1 LPKNRAPQEEESKP
15 MIVTIAADAPQS
27 TLVIITATAGGLGL
41 VARSMPDGRGGAVV
55 GIDGNLPTDSLT
67 LPGVTAVHQ
76 AHKPYML
83 ASREHR
89 TASTV
94 RVGNVEIGT
103 GRPVIMAGP
112 CVVEGREALIE
123 AARAVK
129 AAGAEILRGGAF
141 KPRTSP
147 YAFQGL
153 GEEGLRCLEA
163 ARAATGLPVVTEVLE
178 PDQVELVA
186 HYADMIQI
194 GARNMANFP
203 LLRRVGKA
211 NKPVLLK
218 RGFSATIEE
227 WLMSAEYV
235 LAGGNPNVVL
245 CERGIRSFDP
255 ATRFSLDLN
264 AVPLAKEL
272 SHLPVIVDPS
282 HGTGRRSIVAQ
293 MAMAGLAA
301 GADGLIIEVHPQP
314 DSAMCDGAQTI
325 TPAELASINR
335 RAAALHAALHD
346 EIVPEL
352 PLVEEVVLIA

>member
-1 LPKNRAPQEEESKP
+1 
-15 MIVTIAADAPQS
+15 MIVTLSAEAPQS
-27 TLVIITATAGGLGL
+27 TLTAIAATAGGLGL
-41 VARSMPDGRGGAVV
+41 VARSMPDGHGGAVV
-55 GIDGNLPTDSLT
+55 GIDGILPVDSLA
-67 LPGVTAVHQ
+67 LPGITAVHQ
-76 AHKPYML
+76 THKPYML

-89 TASTV
+89 TASIV
-94 RVGNVEIGT
+94 RVGNVEIGA

-123 AARAVK
+123 SARAVK
-129 AAGAEILRGGAF
+129 AAGGVILRGGAF

-153 GEEGLRCLEA
+153 GEEGLRCLAA
-163 ARAATGLPVVTEVLE
+163 AREVTGLPVVTEVLE

-186 HYADMIQI
+186 SYADMIQI

-218 RGFSATIEE
+218 RGFSATVEE

-235 LAGGNPNVVL
+235 LAGGNSNVVL

-264 AVPLAKEL
+264 VVPLTKEL

-293 MAMAGLAA
+293 MALAGLAA

-314 DSAMCDGAQTI
+314 EAAMCDGAQTI
-325 TPAELASINR
+325 TPSELASIRR
-335 RAAALHAALHD
+335 RADLLHAALND
-346 EIVPEL
+346 EIEPAL
-352 PLVEEVVLIA
+352 TLIEEVGLVA

>member
-1 LPKNRAPQEEESKP
+1 
-15 MIVTIAADAPQS
+15 MIVTLSADAPQS
-27 TLVIITATAGGLGL
+27 TLATITATAGGLGL

-55 GIDGNLPTDSLT
+55 GIDGTLPTDSLT
-67 LPGVTAVHQ
+67 LPGITAVHQ
-76 AHKPYML
+76 THKPYML

-89 TASTV
+89 SSSIVT
-94 RVGNVEIGT
+94 VGNVDIGA

-112 CVVEGREALIE
+112 CVVEGREALIKTAE
-123 AARAVK
+123 AVK

-147 YAFQGL
+147 YSFQGL
-153 GEEGLRCLEA
+153 GEEGLKYLAA
-163 ARAATGLPVVTEVLE
+163 AREETGLPVVTEVLE

-186 HYADMIQI
+186 EYADMIQI

-203 LLRRVGKA
+203 LLRRAGKA

-235 LAGGNPNVVL
+235 LAGGNPDVVL

-264 AVPLAKEL
+264 SVPIAKDL

-282 HGTGRRSIVAQ
+282 HGTGRRSIVGR
-293 MAMAGLAA
+293 MALAGLAA

-314 DSAMCDGAQTI
+314 DSALCDGSQTI
-325 TPAELASINR
+325 TPAELAAINR
-335 RAAALHAALHD
+335 QAIALHAALSG
-346 EIVPEL
+346 EINA
-352 PLVEEVVLIA
+352 PLTIIEEVGLVA